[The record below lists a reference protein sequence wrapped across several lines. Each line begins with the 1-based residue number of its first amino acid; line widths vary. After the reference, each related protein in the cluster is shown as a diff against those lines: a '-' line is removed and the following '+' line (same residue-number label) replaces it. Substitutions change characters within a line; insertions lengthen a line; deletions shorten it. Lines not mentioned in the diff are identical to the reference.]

1 MNENLS
7 LPVVL
12 VFAGNDPTG
21 GAGMQADIEAIASM
35 GAHAAP
41 VITAITVQDTQ
52 NVKSYFPLDMSSII
66 EQARAILEDMPVDA
80 IKIGMLG
87 STEAIEAIHSILHD
101 YPRIP
106 VIFDPVLAAG
116 GGESL
121 VDEEMLDAM
130 CQLLVPKATI
140 IVPNSLEARILAREA
155 DVLEACAQ
163 ELLDMGSEYVLITG
177 I

>member
-87 STEAIEAIHSILHD
+87 STEAIEAI
-101 YPRIP
+101 
-106 VIFDPVLAAG
+106 
-116 GGESL
+116 
-121 VDEEMLDAM
+121 
-130 CQLLVPKATI
+130 
-140 IVPNSLEARILAREA
+140 
-155 DVLEACAQ
+155 
-163 ELLDMGSEYVLITG
+163 
-177 I
+177 